1 MHSHRISHRDD
12 PITISNKQKEMA
24 YSIWEDKI
32 IGKYLEKSFSFRNFA
47 PNKMSSWKKQLLY
60 IMVVMWW

>member
-1 MHSHRISHRDD
+1 
-12 PITISNKQKEMA
+12 MA